1 MKWIEAHI
9 DTSPA
14 GLEPAAD
21 MLSTLGIEG
30 LVIEDEGDFR
40 RFLEENRQ
48 YWDYVDEALNQA
60 MAGKCRITFYAQ

>member
-48 YWDYVDEALNQA
+48 YWDLSL
-60 MAGKCRITFYAQ
+60 IHI